1 MIPPDL
7 AARIRLLNQELTQ
20 ESTTPRVE
28 ALHRITPV
36 SPATSELPSALQ
48 EGQRFQATIQR
59 PLPNGT
65 FLALVANQEMTLAM
79 DRPLKA
85 GDTLELV
92 VMRREGNQV
101 WAREASAPATSSPP
115 QVSSSNPA
123 AQTQFSQT
131 AALLRQLI
139 TTAEPRTP
147 LPVSVASPPSL
158 SAARSNPLPTPQPT
172 ATPPPPAHSPM
183 PAQSTAAQQ
192 APPVAQSHTPAQ
204 PISAQQVALRTL
216 TSLRT
221 PPESPAQTGQTTAHN
236 PATSPTLARY
246 PFLAAL
252 QNLSENQPVHVL
264 LRSVL
269 SPVDARLQQNHAP
282 LVPSQLADTVRQSG
296 LFYESHLARW
306 VQGSYPITELQA
318 EPQTQRLAIGQEAT
332 IERDRAAVQSAL
344 ASAFVPLAAS
354 AQAATPRSTSPTDK
368 LLALVQ
374 RLLGVELGNDNV
386 DNNPATA
393 STRATPGAAQTSPA
407 GEATETTAQDA
418 LRQSS
423 ATSAAQTPIPERLLP
438 LVQRQLD
445 ALAFGRVDLLFSAWL
460 GTEVRWEISDE
471 NRDSRHSGS
480 ESDEPAPMWRSK
492 LTIDSETLGK
502 IAFWV
507 EIAPHGIQVA
517 IAAASEETATLL
529 KARMHELLA
538 AFANDELPVQ
548 KLEWRPFVEADA
560 L

>member
-7 AARIRLLNQELTQ
+7 AARIRLFSQELTP
-20 ESTTPRVE
+20 ETTAPRVE

-36 SPATSELPSALQ
+36 SPTASELPSALQ

-65 FLALVANQEMTLAM
+65 FLALVADQEMTLAM

-172 ATPPPPAHSPM
+172 ATPPPAAQAHT
-183 PAQSTAAQQ
+183 PAQPSAAQQ
-192 APPVAQSHTPAQ
+192 AAPAAQSHTPAQ
-204 PISAQQVALRTL
+204 VTAAQQAALITP

-221 PPESPAQTGQTTAHN
+221 PPESPAQTGQTIAHN
-236 PATSPTLARY
+236 PATPPTLARY
-246 PFLAAL
+246 PFSAAL

-282 LVPSQLADTVRQSG
+282 LVPSQLADTLRQSG

-306 VQGSYPITELQA
+306 AQGHYPITELQA
-318 EPQTQRLAIGQEAT
+318 EPQTQRVPIGQEAT
-332 IERDRAAVQSAL
+332 IERERTAMQSAL
-344 ASAFVPLAAS
+344 ASAFAPLAAS

-507 EIAPHGIQVA
+507 EIAPHGMQVA

-548 KLEWRPFVEADA
+548 KLEWRPFIDA
-560 L
+560 ETV

>member
-7 AARIRLLNQELTQ
+7 AARLHLFNQELTQ
-20 ESTTPRVE
+20 ETGIPRVE

-36 SPATSELPSALQ
+36 SPTTSELPSALQ

-101 WAREASAPATSSPP
+101 WAREASAPAPSSPP

-344 ASAFVPLAAS
+344 ASAFAPLAAS

-423 ATSAAQTPIPERLLP
+423 AASAAQTPIPERLLP

-548 KLEWRPFVEADA
+548 KLEWRPFVEAEA

>member
-7 AARIRLLNQELTQ
+7 AARIRLFSQELTP
-20 ESTTPRVE
+20 ETTAPRVE

-36 SPATSELPSALQ
+36 SPTAIGLPSALQ

-65 FLALVANQEMTLAM
+65 FLALVADQEMTLAM

-101 WAREASAPATSSPP
+101 WAREASAPAPSTPP
-115 QVSSSNPA
+115 HAPPSNPA

-139 TTAEPRTP
+139 TTAEPQKP
-147 LPVSVASPPSL
+147 LPVSIAAPSSS
-158 SAARSNPLPTPQPT
+158 SAARPNPVTTPQPT
-172 ATPPPPAHSPM
+172 ATPPPAAQAHT
-183 PAQSTAAQQ
+183 PAQPSAAQQ
-192 APPVAQSHTPAQ
+192 AAPAAQSHTPAQ
-204 PISAQQVALRTL
+204 ITAAQHAARSSP

-221 PPESPAQTGQTTAHN
+221 PPESPTLSGQATAQN
-236 PATSPTLARY
+236 PSFSPTLARY
-246 PFLAAL
+246 PFSAAL
-252 QNLSENQPVHVL
+252 QNTPENPPPYTA

-269 SPVDARLQQNHAP
+269 SPVDARLQQTHAP
-282 LVPSQLADTVRQSG
+282 LLPSQLADTVRQSG

-306 VQGSYPITELQA
+306 AQGNYPITELQA
-318 EPQTQRLAIGQEAT
+318 EPQTQRVPIGQEAMS
-332 IERDRAAVQSAL
+332 ERERTAVQSVL
-344 ASAFVPLAAS
+344 ASSFVPLAVS
-354 AQAATPRSTSPTDK
+354 AQAATPRSASTTDK

-374 RLLGVELGNDNV
+374 RLLGVEWGNSNADT
-386 DNNPATA
+386 NPAAA
-393 STRATPGAAQTSPA
+393 STRAAPGTAQTFPA
-407 GEATETTAQDA
+407 GASTETTAQEP

-423 ATSAAQTPIPERLLP
+423 AASSTQTPIPERLLP

-445 ALAFGRVDLLFSAWL
+445 ALAFGRVDLLFSAWP
-460 GTEVRWEISDE
+460 GTEVRWEIRDE

-480 ESDEPAPMWRSK
+480 EADEPSPVWRSK
-492 LTIDSETLGK
+492 LMLDSETLGK

-507 EIAPHGIQVA
+507 EFAPQGMQVA

-538 AFANDELPVQ
+538 AFASDELPVQ
-548 KLEWRPFVEADA
+548 KIEWRPFIDA
-560 L
+560 ETV

>member
-7 AARIRLLNQELTQ
+7 AARLHLFNQELTQ
-20 ESTTPRVE
+20 ETGIPRVE

-36 SPATSELPSALQ
+36 SPTTSELPSALQ

-101 WAREASAPATSSPP
+101 WAREASAPAPSSPP

-306 VQGSYPITELQA
+306 AQGHYPITELQA
-318 EPQTQRLAIGQEAT
+318 EPQTQRVPIGQEAT
-332 IERDRAAVQSAL
+332 IERERTAMQSAL
-344 ASAFVPLAAS
+344 ASAFAPLAAS

>member
-7 AARIRLLNQELTQ
+7 AARIRLFSQELTP
-20 ESTTPRVE
+20 ETTAPRVE

-36 SPATSELPSALQ
+36 SPTASELPSALQ

-65 FLALVANQEMTLAM
+65 FLALVADQEMTLAM

-172 ATPPPPAHSPM
+172 ATPPPAAQAHT
-183 PAQSTAAQQ
+183 PAQPSAAQQ
-192 APPVAQSHTPAQ
+192 VAPAAQSHTPAQ
-204 PISAQQVALRTL
+204 VTAAQQAALITP

-221 PPESPAQTGQTTAHN
+221 PPESPAQTGQTIAHN
-236 PATSPTLARY
+236 PATPPTLARY
-246 PFLAAL
+246 PFSAAL

-282 LVPSQLADTVRQSG
+282 LVPSQLADTLRQSG

-306 VQGSYPITELQA
+306 AQGHYPITELQA
-318 EPQTQRLAIGQEAT
+318 EPQTQRVPISQEAT
-332 IERDRAAVQSAL
+332 IERERTAMQSAL
-344 ASAFVPLAAS
+344 ASAFAPLAAS

-480 ESDEPAPMWRSK
+480 ESDEPAPIWRSK

-507 EIAPHGIQVA
+507 EIAPQGMQVA

-529 KARMHELLA
+529 RARMHELLA
-538 AFANDELPVQ
+538 AFASDELPVQ
-548 KLEWRPFVEADA
+548 KIEWRPFIDA
-560 L
+560 ETV

>member
-7 AARIRLLNQELTQ
+7 AARLHLFNQELTQ
-20 ESTTPRVE
+20 ETGIPRVE

-36 SPATSELPSALQ
+36 SPTASELPSALQ

-65 FLALVANQEMTLAM
+65 FLALVADQEMTLAM

-221 PPESPAQTGQTTAHN
+221 PPESPAQTGQTIAHN
-236 PATSPTLARY
+236 PATPPTLARY

-344 ASAFVPLAAS
+344 ASAFAPLAAS

-445 ALAFGRVDLLFSAWL
+445 ALAFGRVDLLFSAWP

-548 KLEWRPFVEADA
+548 KLEWRPFVEAEA

>member
-7 AARIRLLNQELTQ
+7 AARIRLFSQELTP
-20 ESTTPRVE
+20 ETTAPRVE

-36 SPATSELPSALQ
+36 SPTASELPSALQ

-123 AQTQFSQT
+123 AQMQFSQT

-172 ATPPPPAHSPM
+172 ATPPPAAQAHT
-183 PAQSTAAQQ
+183 PAQPSAAQQ
-192 APPVAQSHTPAQ
+192 AAPAAQSHTPAQ
-204 PISAQQVALRTL
+204 VTAAQQAALITP

-221 PPESPAQTGQTTAHN
+221 PPESPAQTGQTIAHN
-236 PATSPTLARY
+236 PATPPTLARY
-246 PFLAAL
+246 PFSAAL

-306 VQGSYPITELQA
+306 AQGHYPITELQA
-318 EPQTQRLAIGQEAT
+318 EPQTQRLPIGQEAT

-344 ASAFVPLAAS
+344 ASAFAPLAAS

-445 ALAFGRVDLLFSAWL
+445 ALAFGRVDLLFSAWP

-480 ESDEPAPMWRSK
+480 ESDEPAPIWRSK
-492 LTIDSETLGK
+492 LTVDSETLGK

-507 EIAPHGIQVA
+507 EIAPQGMQVA

-529 KARMHELLA
+529 RARMHELLA
-538 AFANDELPVQ
+538 AFASDELPVQ
-548 KLEWRPFVEADA
+548 KIEWRPFIDA
-560 L
+560 ETV

>member
-7 AARIRLLNQELTQ
+7 AARLHLFNQELTQ
-20 ESTTPRVE
+20 ETGIPRVE

-36 SPATSELPSALQ
+36 SPTTSELPSALQ

-101 WAREASAPATSSPP
+101 WAREASAPAPSSPP

-172 ATPPPPAHSPM
+172 ATPPPPAQAHT
-183 PAQSTAAQQ
+183 PAQPSAAQQ
-192 APPVAQSHTPAQ
+192 AAPAAQSHTPAQ
-204 PISAQQVALRTL
+204 VTAAQQAALITP

-221 PPESPAQTGQTTAHN
+221 PPESPAQTGQTIAHN
-236 PATSPTLARY
+236 PATPPTLARY
-246 PFLAAL
+246 PFSAAL

-282 LVPSQLADTVRQSG
+282 LVPSQLADTLRQSG

-306 VQGSYPITELQA
+306 AQGHYPITELQA
-318 EPQTQRLAIGQEAT
+318 EPQTQRVPIGQEAT
-332 IERDRAAVQSAL
+332 IERERTAMQSAL

-354 AQAATPRSTSPTDK
+354 AQAATPRSTSSTDK
-368 LLALVQ
+368 LLAFVQ

-393 STRATPGAAQTSPA
+393 STRATPGTAQTFPA
-407 GEATETTAQDA
+407 GEAAETTAQDA

-445 ALAFGRVDLLFSAWL
+445 ALAFGRVDLLFSAWP

-548 KLEWRPFVEADA
+548 KLEWRPFVEAEA